1 MNILGHECKI
11 VLIVYVEISQC
22 YYYIKQCI
30 VFLFLASTLGQIFF
44 AFKYIVVVGLSVYTY
59 CPVYP
64 NRKSGQKLLVFL
76 TTLFSKFSFY
86 CIGLKVYYFLR

>member
-1 MNILGHECKI
+1 MNVLDHECKI
-11 VLIVYVEISQC
+11 VLIVSVEISQC

-30 VFLFLASTLGQIFF
+30 VFLFLASTLGQIFL
-44 AFKYIVVVGLSVYTY
+44 AFKYIVVVGLSIYTY

-76 TTLFSKFSFY
+76 TALFSKFGFY
-86 CIGLKVYYFLR
+86 RIGLKVYYFLG